1 MSIMDFLKKNS
12 TSVYDPSENSISV
25 AGLKL
30 DSVTNIDIKY
40 EDITKVV
47 YGTHG
52 SYTTVVKQ
60 TPKAAIITV
69 SLLPVAR
76 CLLDLK
82 RLSDHTKTVGG
93 FFEIIVVKNKVIEAQ
108 GKSWITKIP
117 DQAIT
122 QEGADVSYQFGINLY
137 QSPTI
142 SSQNLGDFDPR
153 FVAANAAQLV

>member
-12 TSVYDPSENSISV
+12 TLVYDPSENSISV
-25 AGLKL
+25 AGLVL
-30 DSVTNIDIKY
+30 DSVTGIDIKY
-40 EDITKVV
+40 EDITKVI

-60 TPKAAIITV
+60 NPKCAVVTV

-82 RLSDHTKTVGG
+82 RLSDHTRTVGG
-93 FFEIIVVKNKVIEAQ
+93 FFEIIVVKNKVIEVQ
-108 GKSWITKIP
+108 GKSWITKFP
-117 DQAIT
+117 DQSIT
-122 QEGADVSYQFGINLY
+122 QDGSDVSYQFGLDLY

-142 SSQNLGDFDPR
+142 SSQNLGDFDPQ
-153 FVAANAAQLV
+153 FVAANAAQLA

>member
-12 TSVYDPSENSISV
+12 TLVYDPSENSISV
-25 AGLKL
+25 AGLVL
-30 DSVTNIDIKY
+30 DSVTGIDIKY
-40 EDITKVV
+40 EDITKVI

-60 TPKAAIITV
+60 NPKCAVVTV

-82 RLSDHTKTVGG
+82 RLSDHTRTVGG
-93 FFEIIVVKNKVIEAQ
+93 FFEIIVVKNKIIEAQ
-108 GKSWITKIP
+108 GKSWITKFP
-117 DQAIT
+117 DQSIT
-122 QEGADVSYQFGINLY
+122 QDGSDVSYQFGLDLY

-142 SSQNLGDFDPR
+142 SSQNLGDFDPQ
-153 FVAANAAQLV
+153 FVAANAAQLA

>member
-1 MSIMDFLKKNS
+1 MAIMDFLKKSS
-12 TSVYDPSENSISV
+12 TLVYDPSENSISV
-25 AGLKL
+25 AGLVL
-30 DSVTNIDIKY
+30 DGVTGIDVKY

-52 SYTTVVKQ
+52 SYTTIVKQ
-60 TPKAAIITV
+60 NPKSAVVTV

-108 GKSWITKIP
+108 GKSWIIKFP
-117 DQAIT
+117 DQSIT
-122 QEGADVSYQFGINLY
+122 QDGADVSYQFGIDLHKA
-137 QSPTI
+137 PTI
-142 SSQNLGDFDPR
+142 SSQNLGDFDPQ
-153 FVAANAAQLV
+153 FVAANAAQLA